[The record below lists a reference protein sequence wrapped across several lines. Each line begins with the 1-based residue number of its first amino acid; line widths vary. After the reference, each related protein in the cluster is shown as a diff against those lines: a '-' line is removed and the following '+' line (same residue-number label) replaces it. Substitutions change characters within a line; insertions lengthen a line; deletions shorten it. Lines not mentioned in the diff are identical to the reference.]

1 MTFKTAYESA
11 FYRIEVD
18 VRANLLKSVWLR
30 PASEEEIRT
39 GGMKLYEVLRDTKVE
54 FVLANAT
61 LLGVLTAASKEW
73 LATKFYEML
82 SQTNLKKL
90 ARVLPEMVFHRI
102 ALESVVTRAEAMG
115 TISFLVKNFSGQAD
129 AMRWLHTS
137 HAPSGLV
144 QR

>member
-1 MTFKTAYESA
+1 M
-11 FYRIEVD
+11 
-18 VRANLLKSVWLR
+18 RANLLKSVWLR

-54 FVLANAT
+54 CVMANAT

-90 ARVLPEMVFHRI
+90 ARVLPEMVYHRI

-115 TISFLVKNFSGQAD
+115 TISFLVKNFSSKED

-144 QR
+144 HR